1 MKIKKLIVDDKT
13 KTNTKEY
20 MGLDLLATNFVAG
33 RLVFEC
39 KGVSFEFVPAYGLN
53 FKAFLSDFFSL
64 DLERDTTVIHVENW
78 KKVHN
83 G

>member
-13 KTNTKEY
+13 KLNTKEY
-20 MGLDLLATNFVAG
+20 EGLELLATNFVAG

-39 KGVSFEFVPAYGLN
+39 KGITFKFVPAYGQN

-64 DLERDTTVIHVENW
+64 DLEDITTVINVENW
-78 KKVHN
+78 EEAHN
-83 G
+83 D

>member
-1 MKIKKLIVDDKT
+1 MKIKKLIVDDKS

-20 MGLDLLATNFVAG
+20 KGLDLLATNFVAG

-39 KGVSFEFVPAYGLN
+39 KGITFEFVPAYGQN

-64 DLERDTTVIHVENW
+64 DLENMTTVIYVENW
-78 KKVHN
+78 EEVHN